1 MDNGEERE
9 ELRPYNLHF
18 QIKIFFYIIACR
30 NAGMQTYMHI
40 CMLAYLYTCMQVRN
54 QVSFWAKKKKLL
66 KDKQLLEWN
75 IEDEVERQVVKER
88 WAQRAGDEEDR
99 VNVGQGE
106 DALDEEQ

>member
-54 QVSFWAKKKKLL
+54 
-66 KDKQLLEWN
+66 
-75 IEDEVERQVVKER
+75 
-88 WAQRAGDEEDR
+88 
-99 VNVGQGE
+99 
-106 DALDEEQ
+106 